1 MRGKLSRVTEIR
13 AYVSRNHRRKVD
25 ANLVLLSNL
34 KRNISGLNSFV
45 VLNALIGRDFLH
57 FLNNRRLTI
66 MSI

>member
-1 MRGKLSRVTEIR
+1 MRGKLSSVTEIR